1 LYIVDNIVLYRLGER
16 EASLGSLE
24 VVVKEA
30 LNNQARQGIV
40 RAFK

>member
-1 LYIVDNIVLYRLGER
+1 MRLLGDPLHVVDNIVLRGLGER

-30 LNNQARQGIV
+30 LDD
-40 RAFK
+40 